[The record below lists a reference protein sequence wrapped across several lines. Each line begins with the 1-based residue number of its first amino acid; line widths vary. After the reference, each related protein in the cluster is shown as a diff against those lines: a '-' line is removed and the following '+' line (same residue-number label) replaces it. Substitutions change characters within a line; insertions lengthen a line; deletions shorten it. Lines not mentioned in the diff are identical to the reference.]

1 MTKLGILDQS
11 PIKEGSDAAA
21 ALHETIALAKACERF
36 GYTRYWVAEHH
47 NTSSFAG
54 SAPEILITRIA
65 NETTHI
71 RVGSG
76 GIMLPHY
83 SPLKVAECFQMLATL
98 YPGRIDLGLGRAP
111 GTDPRTSAAL
121 QPGPKAYPID
131 VFPQQI
137 DLLRHFL
144 ADDFADDH
152 PYRGIH
158 AMPRSPEHPEM
169 WMLGSSLQGAL
180 FAAEFGLPFCHAHF
194 INPGETA
201 RVIDLYREKFRPSA
215 TLAEPYATLGVAVLA
230 ADTDAAAHH
239 IGKSRNLWV
248 TQLLT
253 GNRGRF
259 VSPEAVDDYR
269 FSAQE
274 SSIYASVEQRGISGT
289 GETCKI
295 QLGELGQAHGIDEFI
310 LLTITYDPADRVR
323 SYELIAQA
331 FDLANPVTQNP
342 PNAKAKADKP

>member
-11 PIKEGSDAAA
+11 PIKEGSNAAT
-21 ALHETIALAKACERF
+21 ALHETIALAKACDGL
-36 GYTRYWVAEHH
+36 GYSRYWLAEHH
-47 NTSSFAG
+47 NTTSFAG
-54 SAPEILITRIA
+54 SAPEILITRVA
-65 NETTHI
+65 GETTHI

-144 ADDFADDH
+144 ADDFAEDH

-158 AMPRSPEHPEM
+158 AIPRSPEHPEM

-194 INPGETA
+194 INPGETGQI
-201 RVIDLYREKFRPSA
+201 IDLYREKFRPSA

-230 ADTDAAAHH
+230 ADTDTAAHH

-269 FSAQE
+269 FSARE
-274 SSIYASVEQRGISGT
+274 SAVYASVEHRGISGT
-289 GETCKI
+289 GESCKA
-295 QLGELGQAHGIDEFI
+295 QLQELGEAHGVDEFV
-310 LLTITYDPADRVR
+310 LLTITFDPADRIR
-323 SYELIAQA
+323 SYELIARAFGLQA
-331 FDLANPVTQNP
+331 PPTQARSVTANKSDNP
-342 PNAKAKADKP
+342 